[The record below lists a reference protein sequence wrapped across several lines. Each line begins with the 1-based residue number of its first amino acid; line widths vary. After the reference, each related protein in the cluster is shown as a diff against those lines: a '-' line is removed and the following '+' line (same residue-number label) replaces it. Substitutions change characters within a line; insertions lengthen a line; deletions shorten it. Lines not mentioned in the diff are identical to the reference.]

1 MIKAQAAES
10 KALVDQYNARTQRE
24 RADVEAVEAGVK
36 VRTEAFRAASDM
48 ARATA
53 ETHLSVG
60 DLAHQLHKTAIDSSH
75 KDMEHGMQ
83 AEQQQHDQQMAEKQI
98 EMQQQQAQQQQQQQQ
113 STGEDE

>member
-1 MIKAQAAES
+1 MIKAQTAES

-83 AEQQQHDQQMAEKQI
+83 AEKQENDQQMAEKQM
-98 EMQQQQAQQQQQQQQ
+98 EMQQQQAQQQQQQ